1 MATINNLSTSIS
13 EMLPHEALSLIERIQ
28 KSRLLLK
35 INKFNK
41 KTKRVPTEKKKKS
54 KSDIL
59 KSIDKQ
65 ELLRLLKESM
75 K

>member
-1 MATINNLSTSIS
+1 MATINDLATSIS